1 MNSPLSCRP
10 WILCWDEQ
18 ILVKSKYHSKINFFS
33 WNQKPN
39 IFWFSLFHKNI
50 VAVTNNVNL
59 FNCWHSYIF
68 KGKLIKTILKLW
80 VLLFLRLFFLNAS
93 AVQIFL
99 KKMEFFFLLFLHNFC
114 IKKKHDYS
122 LVVRWFWV
130 KFNIRNS
137 DKMIW
142 IETTTY

>member
-18 ILVKSKYHSKINFFS
+18 ILVKSRYHSKISYFS

-39 IFWFSLFHKNI
+39 ILLVLLFHKNI

-99 KKMEFFFLLFLHNFC
+99 KKKNKIFFPFLHTLC
-114 IKKKHDYS
+114 IKKKHESTLVYVVTTVLNRISITVYS
-122 LVVRWFWV
+122 
-130 KFNIRNS
+130 
-137 DKMIW
+137 
-142 IETTTY
+142 

>member
-39 IFWFSLFHKNI
+39 ILWFLLFHKNI
-50 VAVTNNVNL
+50 VAVTKNVNL

-80 VLLFLRLFFLNAS
+80 VLLFLWLFFLNAS

-99 KKMEFFFLLFLHNFC
+99 KKKNKFVFPFLHTLC
-114 IKKKHDYS
+114 IKKKHES
-122 LVVRWFWV
+122 TLLLLV
-130 KFNIRNS
+130 
-137 DKMIW
+137 
-142 IETTTY
+142 

>member
-18 ILVKSKYHSKINFFS
+18 ILVESKYHSKIDYFS
-33 WNQKPN
+33 WNQKPT
-39 IFWFSLFHKNI
+39 ILLVLLFHKNI
-50 VAVTNNVNL
+50 VVVTNNVNL

-68 KGKLIKTILKLW
+68 KGKLIKTILILKLW
-80 VLLFLRLFFLNAS
+80 VLLFLWLFFSNAS

-99 KKMEFFFLLFLHNFC
+99 KKKNKIFFPFLHTLC

-122 LVVRWFWV
+122 LYIAILAAIVLV
-130 KFNIRNS
+130 I
-137 DKMIW
+137 
-142 IETTTY
+142 